1 MFSEVFCATSRS
13 AASFSFSRSSST
25 KLTILVAI
33 IFNARYSS
41 PISLRLRIGSERIS
55 FSCSSLLACGTS
67 QNRLIDYD
75 IRMIGDTIIL
85 CTDGLYGE
93 IGDEGILKVCGS
105 SITMH
110 QMAKSLIDAANR
122 AGGRDNITAVCIRI
136 Q

>member
-55 FSCSSLLACGTS
+55 FNCSSLRACGTS
-67 QNRLIDYD
+67 QNWLIDDD
-75 IRMIGDTIIL
+75 IRMIGDTMIRWAITL
-85 CTDGLYGE
+85 ARTVN
-93 IGDEGILKVCGS
+93 GIAVFKS
-105 SITMH
+105 SMI
-110 QMAKSLIDAANR
+110 SLISKAIPLWLKTNR
-122 AGGRDNITAVCIRI
+122 RC
-136 Q
+136 